1 MTFFEAAL
9 HILEKEGKPL
19 SFKFITEKAVADK
32 LLSHVGKDPE
42 ATMYYRLAAMAK
54 RKGDRKVVATEP
66 GTFGLLD
73 WGIVEDPKAL
83 EAQVLPVPDETE
95 PPLRPR
101 ERHPIPRTDHVRLSG
116 RGERRKHQE
125 DREKRRKLQSLPELT
140 FEVLSQA
147 GGPMAAVDV
156 AAALRDA
163 EKVSEDLGT
172 EALLQALRED
182 NRRRQGQD
190 RKPLF
195 LIGEGGEL
203 TLEKAGS
210 PGEGVPVE
218 LQAAF
223 AQSLGMPLEGGAE
236 ARRPEKAGPGVQRIL
251 QQVKEHQRNIGRLL
265 RRRFGEL
272 ELGAAEL
279 VAVALLEAHGF
290 KDVRVIKRGKE
301 GLVLTGR
308 RRDGL
313 LDVRHAVRLIKGTR
327 EIVKADVADLRRDL
341 AVHNAHVGMVL
352 GAGEVDREARAE
364 AQGGGALM
372 VLWCGEAL
380 ADKLLEK
387 KVGAVT
393 HAVELAD
400 VDDSVFRRARD
411 QGDLDDKRREQRRK
425 EREEREERDRAERA
439 ARAAAS
445 APAPASETVATV
457 AAAEPAPSAEV
468 APVSAPPESAVAAL
482 PAEPAMTVHVDLSQP
497 LPAAAAPTDA
507 PAEPPPAE
515 PKP

>member
-19 SFKFITEKAVADK
+19 SFKFITEKAVTDK

-42 ATMYYRLAAMAK
+42 ATMYWRLAAMAK

-83 EAQVLPVPDETE
+83 EAQVLPVPDESE
-95 PPLRPR
+95 LPLRPR

-147 GGPMAAVDV
+147 GAPMAAVDV
-156 AAALRDA
+156 AAALRDS

-195 LIGEGGEL
+195 AISEAGEL
-203 TLEKAGS
+203 SLEKAGA

-223 AQSLGMPLEGGAE
+223 AQSLGMPLEGGTE
-236 ARRPEKAGPGVQRIL
+236 ARRVEKAGPGVQRIL

-279 VAVALLEAHGF
+279 VSVALLEGHGF

-313 LDVRHAVRLIKGTR
+313 LDMRYAVRLITGAR

-341 AVHNAHVGMVL
+341 TAHNAHVGVVV
-352 GAGEVDREARAE
+352 GAGEVARDARSE
-364 AQGGGALM
+364 AQTAGALM
-372 VLWCGEAL
+372 LLWCGEAL

-393 HAVELAD
+393 HTVEVAD
-400 VDDSVFRRARD
+400 VDDAVFRRARE
-411 QGDLDDKRREQRRK
+411 QGDLDDKRREERRK
-425 EREEREERDRAERA
+425 EREDREERDRAAREA
-439 ARAAAS
+439 ARAAAAPS
-445 APAPASETVATV
+445 EPTPAPDDAPAIAAESTPLP
-457 AAAEPAPSAEV
+457 AAAPTEPIPLAAAAS
-468 APVSAPPESAVAAL
+468 SDSAV
-482 PAEPAMTVHVDLSQP
+482 TVHVDLSQA
-497 LPAAAAPTDA
+497 PAAAPEAP
-507 PAEPPPAE
+507 PEPQE